1 MATYKNAINWIAA
14 NDGAGDTP
22 ADFPWEQAIRSV
34 EGLVTVGLVADVFGV
49 EQRVVAED
57 VLRARGFRKP
67 RTAGAN
73 ADKDGHEL

>member
-1 MATYKNAINWIAA
+1 MATYKNAIHWIAH

-22 ADFPWEQAIRSV
+22 DDMAWQKALEAVHDM
-34 EGLVTVGLVADVFGV
+34 VTVCLVADVFGV

-67 RTAGAN
+67 RRSVTVSPQ
-73 ADKDGHEL
+73 EES